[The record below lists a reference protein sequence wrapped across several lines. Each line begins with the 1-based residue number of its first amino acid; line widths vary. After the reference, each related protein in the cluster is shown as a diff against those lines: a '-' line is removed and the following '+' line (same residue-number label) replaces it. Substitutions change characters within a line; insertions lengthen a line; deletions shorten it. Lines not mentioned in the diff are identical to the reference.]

1 MARVVK
7 PTVTRLQKQKA
18 AATKKKIDAAI
29 RKGSGQ
35 ALPLSKE
42 KKRYAPPKK
51 ASDQSKASMKR
62 HVIGSIRAEI
72 LKAFPE
78 LKTTGSSKAK
88 SLLKAPGH
96 IAAKRS
102 KARYSR
108 RKKKTVS

>member
-7 PTVTRLQKQKA
+7 PTVTRLQAQKA

-42 KKRYAPPKK
+42 

-78 LKTTGSSKAK
+78 LKTKGTSKAK

-96 IAAKRS
+96 IAAKKS
-102 KARYSR
+102 KARYSK
-108 RKKKTVS
+108 RKKKTAF

>member
-42 KKRYAPPKK
+42 QKRYAPPKK
-51 ASDQSKASMKR
+51 ASDQSKSSMKR